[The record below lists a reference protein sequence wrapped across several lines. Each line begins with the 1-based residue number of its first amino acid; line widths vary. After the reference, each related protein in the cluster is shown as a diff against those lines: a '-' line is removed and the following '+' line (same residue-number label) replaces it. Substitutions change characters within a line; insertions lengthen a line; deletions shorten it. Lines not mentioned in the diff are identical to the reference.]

1 MTVVGRTSNNDFPAN
16 AKTDTAQKPPGSG
29 QGSGS
34 RHMVGF
40 KEYGKGGAGARTF
53 LLTVIHPILRHLEE
67 SQYGGE
73 KSFAQYSTPSSVVG
87 DPQKNHS

>member
-53 LLTVIHPILRHLEE
+53 LLTVIHPLLCHLEE
-67 SQYGGE
+67 SLYGG
-73 KSFAQYSTPSSVVG
+73 KNLWHNIRPPSSVVG
-87 DPQKNHS
+87 DPQKT